1 MREPTPKRKQRKVR
15 TKSWPVAVAGWIANQ
30 NIAAP
35 NPDAPQGAYIYENIL
50 PTATGGESRRGSDL
64 FATMPT
70 STDKP
75 VVSLFSYKNGN
86 AQALFAA
93 NESEIADITSAPVN
107 KLTGLNG
114 GDWSVVQFV
123 NANGAAFLR
132 GVNGV
137 DTPFVY
143 DGVNFITSPALTFAT
158 GVTVTAE
165 QLSRVWAY
173 KNRLFFIQKDSMDA
187 WYLPVNT
194 IGGELVHLP
203 LAGAF
208 SRGGSLLFG
217 SRWSIESGDG
227 PNEYCVFVTTE
238 GEAAVFSG
246 TNPADANDW
255 NRIGVYRI
263 GKPLGP
269 KAFFQGGGDL
279 IIATSIGKVPLSQ
292 AMQRDF
298 AALSSSAI
306 SYNIETA
313 WNAVVE
319 ERDSLPW
326 HCEIWAEKQIAVVC
340 LPTLP
345 GTTPQMFVVN
355 TRTAA
360 WSNWTGWDGYCLE
373 VFNGRLFF
381 GSSNGKIIEGYTTGA
396 DQGMTYTCTYLPL
409 FEDLGNP
416 LALKIVK
423 MVRPVLRTSSEID
436 TKITIQSDYIVNF
449 SAVPNASVVEGQ
461 SVWGAAIWGQSVW
474 GAGRVKEVQQ
484 DWDGAAGEGYA
495 IAPGLQFTSGATV
508 PLDAEIVRID
518 ITYEQSD
525 IVT

>member
-1 MREPTPKRKQRKVR
+1 MRTPTQKRRPRKVNA
-15 TKSWPVAVAGWIANQ
+15 KSWPVAVAGWIANQ
-30 NIAAP
+30 NIAQPTA
-35 NPDAPQGAYIYENIL
+35 DAPQGAYIYENIL
-50 PTATGGESRRGSDL
+50 PTATGGEIRRGSDL
-64 FATMPT
+64 YATMPST
-70 STDKP
+70 TDKP
-75 VVSLFSYKNGN
+75 VTSLFSYKNGN
-86 AQALFAA
+86 AQSLFAA
-93 NESEIADITSAPVN
+93 NETEIADITGAPIDV
-107 KLTGLNG
+107 LTGQTG

-123 NANGAAFLR
+123 NANGSAFLR
-132 GVNGV
+132 GVNGS

-143 DGVNFITSPALTFAT
+143 DGVNFITTPALTFAS
-158 GVTVTAE
+158 GVTVTPE

-227 PNEYCVFVTTE
+227 PNEYCVFVSTE
-238 GEAAVFSG
+238 GEAAVFAG
-246 TNPADANDW
+246 LNPADPDDW

-263 GKPLGP
+263 GKPMGP

-279 IIATSIGKVPLSQ
+279 IISTSIGKVPLSQ

-298 AALSSSAI
+298 TALSSSAI

-319 ERDSLPW
+319 ERDSMPW
-326 HCEIWAEKQIAVVC
+326 HCEIWTEKQIAIVS

-381 GSSNGKIIEGYTTGA
+381 GSSNGRIIEGYTTGA
-396 DQGMTYTCTYLPL
+396 DQGMPYTCTYLPL

-416 LALKIVK
+416 LTLKIAK
-423 MVRPVLRTSSEID
+423 MARPVLRTAVAID
-436 TKITIQSDYIVNF
+436 TSISIQTDYIINF
-449 SAVPNASVVEGQ
+449 PAVPNASVLGGEA
-461 SVWGAAIWGQSVW
+461 VWGAAVWGASVW
-474 GAGRVKEVQQ
+474 GAGRVKEIQQ
-484 DWDGAAGEGYA
+484 EWDSASGEGCA
-495 IAPGLQFTSGATV
+495 IAPALRFTSGSAV
-508 PLDAEIVRID
+508 PLDAEIIRID
-518 ITYEQSD
+518 VTYEQTS
-525 IVT
+525 IVA